1 MESRRLAIIAMR
13 ASVACLGQHREGS
26 EQTQQAQTRDDVRQN
41 VEGRHLRGVLGG
53 VIGVHLRRVD
63 GKPDRHA
70 YRDQTHEQQ
79 SNHHDV
85 GAQTQ
90 IGAISRG
97 AVIAGAGP
105 CLSVECR
112 DLNPRVEGQRQG
124 TQGGTER
131 ADGVEVAGAA
141 EVAGGLAV
149 GAAVLSRYP
158 VDVRDAL
165 VAVIA
170 VAHVSGCHAQGG
182 CGCCAEGSA
191 GCYACRYRLRGV
203 CVVLLRKGGGGNL
216 VFHGVSLSGR
226 HSGCVATAS

>member
-1 MESRRLAIIAMR
+1 M
-13 ASVACLGQHREGS
+13 
-26 EQTQQAQTRDDVRQN
+26 T
-41 VEGRHLRGVLGG
+41 
-53 VIGVHLRRVD
+53 GVHLRRVD
-63 GKPDRHA
+63 GKPNGHA

-90 IGAISRG
+90 IGAIRR
-97 AVIAGAGP
+97 AVTAGADP

-112 DLNPRVEGQRQG
+112 DLNPRVEGQGQG

-149 GAAVLSRYP
+149 GAAVLSRHP

-165 VAVIA
+165 VAVVA

-182 CGCCAEGSA
+182 C

-203 CVVLLRKGGGGNL
+203 CVVLLREGGGGNL
-216 VFHGVSLSGR
+216 VLHGVSLRGR
-226 HSGCVATAS
+226 HSGCVVTAS

>member
-1 MESRRLAIIAMR
+1 MPI
-13 ASVACLGQHREGS
+13 LGQHREGAK
-26 EQTQQAQTRDDVRQN
+26 QTQQAQTRDDVRQN
-41 VEGRHLRGVLGG
+41 VEGRHLRGVLGC
-53 VIGVHLRRVD
+53 VTGVHLRRVD

-85 GAQTQ
+85 GAQAQ
-90 IGAISRG
+90 IGAISR
-97 AVIAGAGP
+97 GAGP

-112 DLNPRVEGQRQG
+112 DLNPRIEGQRQG
-124 TQGGTER
+124 TQGSTER

-149 GAAVLSRYP
+149 GAAVLSRHP
-158 VDVRDAL
+158 VHVRDAL
-165 VAVIA
+165 VAVVA
-170 VAHVSGCHAQGG
+170 VAHVSGCHTQGG
-182 CGCCAEGSA
+182 TSGYCAEGSA

-203 CVVLLRKGGGGNL
+203 CVVLLREVLLGEGGGGNL

-226 HSGCVATAS
+226 HSGCVVTAS